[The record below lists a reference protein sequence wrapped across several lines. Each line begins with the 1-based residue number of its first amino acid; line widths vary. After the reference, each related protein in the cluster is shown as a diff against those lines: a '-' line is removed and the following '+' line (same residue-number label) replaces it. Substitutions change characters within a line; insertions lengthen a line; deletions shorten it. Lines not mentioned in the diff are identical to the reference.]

1 MEFLSRT
8 ELILGEDSLIKLAN
22 SKVAIFG
29 IGGVGS
35 YAVEGIARCGVGKF
49 ILVDGDVVEQS
60 NLNRQ
65 LIALNS
71 TIGIP
76 KVEVAKQRILDINP
90 NADIDARHMY
100 FDANSPFD
108 FNGIDF
114 IVDAIDSITSKL
126 ILIEKAKEFDIP
138 IISSM
143 GTGNKLDAMQFKI
156 ADISKTKVCPLARV
170 MRKELKD
177 RKISNVPV
185 IYSEE
190 EPMKPQVSEELLK
203 ASGKRQIPASV
214 SFVPSVAGLL
224 IAQYVIKTLIE
235 NN

>member
-8 ELILGEDSLIKLAN
+8 ELILGKENINKLAN

-71 TIGIP
+71 TIGMP
-76 KVEVAKQRILDINP
+76 KVEAAKQRILDINP
-90 NADIDARHMY
+90 DAEIDARHIY
-100 FDANSPFD
+100 FDANSQFD

-114 IVDAIDSITSKL
+114 IVDAIDSVTSKL
-126 ILIEKAKEFDIP
+126 LLIEKAKDYNIP

-143 GTGNKLDAMQFKI
+143 GTGNKLDATQFKI
-156 ADISKTKVCPLARV
+156 TDISKTKVCPLARV
-170 MRKELKD
+170 MRKELKA
-177 RKISNVPV
+177 RNISDVPV

-190 EPMKPQVSEELLK
+190 EPIKTEISLDYLK

-224 IAQYVIKTLIE
+224 IAQYVIKTLVE
-235 NN
+235 KN

>member
-8 ELILGEDSLIKLAN
+8 ELILGKENIIKLAN

-49 ILVDGDVVEQS
+49 ILVDGDVVEHS

-71 TIGIP
+71 TIGMP

-90 NADIDARHMY
+90 DAEIDARHIY
-100 FDANSPFD
+100 FDANSQFD

-114 IVDAIDSITSKL
+114 IVDAIDSVTSKL
-126 ILIEKAKEFDIP
+126 LLVEKAKEYNIP

-143 GTGNKLDAMQFKI
+143 GTGNKLDATQFKI
-156 ADISKTKVCPLARV
+156 TDISKTKVCPLARV
-170 MRKELKD
+170 MRKELKT
-177 RKISNVPV
+177 RNISDVPV

-190 EPMKPQVSEELLK
+190 EPIKTEISVDYLK

-224 IAQYVIKTLIE
+224 IAQYVVKNLIK
-235 NN
+235 

>member
-8 ELILGEDSLIKLAN
+8 ELILGKENIIKLAN

-49 ILVDGDVVEQS
+49 ILVDGDVVVQS

-71 TIGIP
+71 TIGMP

-90 NADIDARHMY
+90 DAEIDARHIY
-100 FDANSPFD
+100 FDANSQFD

-114 IVDAIDSITSKL
+114 IVDAIDSVTSKL
-126 ILIEKAKEFDIP
+126 LLVEKAKEYNIP

-156 ADISKTKVCPLARV
+156 TDISKTKVCPLARV
-170 MRKELKD
+170 MRKELKT
-177 RKISNVPV
+177 RNISDVPV

-190 EPMKPQVSEELLK
+190 EPIKTEISLDYLK
-203 ASGKRQIPASV
+203 ASGKRQMPASV

-224 IAQYVIKTLIE
+224 IAQYVVKNLIK
-235 NN
+235 

>member
-8 ELILGEDSLIKLAN
+8 ELILGKENIIKLAN

-49 ILVDGDVVEQS
+49 ILVDGDVVEHS

-71 TIGIP
+71 TIGMP

-90 NADIDARHMY
+90 DAEIDARHIY
-100 FDANSPFD
+100 FDANSQFD

-114 IVDAIDSITSKL
+114 IVDAIDSVTSKL
-126 ILIEKAKEFDIP
+126 LLVEKAKEYNIP

-156 ADISKTKVCPLARV
+156 TDISKTKVCPLARV
-170 MRKELKD
+170 MRKELKT
-177 RKISNVPV
+177 RNISDVPV

-190 EPMKPQVSEELLK
+190 EPIKTEISLDYLK
-203 ASGKRQIPASV
+203 ASGKRQMPASV

-224 IAQYVIKTLIE
+224 IAQYVVKNLIK
-235 NN
+235 

>member
-8 ELILGEDSLIKLAN
+8 ELILGKENIIKLAN

-49 ILVDGDVVEQS
+49 ILVDGDVVEHS

-71 TIGIP
+71 TIGMP

-90 NADIDARHMY
+90 DAEIDARHIY
-100 FDANSPFD
+100 FDANSQFD

-114 IVDAIDSITSKL
+114 IVDAIDSVTSKL
-126 ILIEKAKEFDIP
+126 LLVEKAKEYNIP

-143 GTGNKLDAMQFKI
+143 GTGNKLDATQFKI
-156 ADISKTKVCPLARV
+156 TDISKTKVCPLARV
-170 MRKELKD
+170 MRKELKT
-177 RKISNVPV
+177 RNISDVPV

-190 EPMKPQVSEELLK
+190 EPIKTEISLDYLK

-224 IAQYVIKTLIE
+224 IAQYVVKTLIK
-235 NN
+235 

>member
-1 MEFLSRT
+1 MAFLSRT
-8 ELILGEDSLIKLAN
+8 ELILGKENIIKLAN

-71 TIGIP
+71 TIGMP

-90 NADIDARHMY
+90 DAEIDARHIY
-100 FDANSPFD
+100 FDANSQFD

-114 IVDAIDSITSKL
+114 IVDAIDSVTSKL
-126 ILIEKAKEFDIP
+126 LLVEKAKEYNIP

-143 GTGNKLDAMQFKI
+143 GTGNKLDATQFKI
-156 ADISKTKVCPLARV
+156 TDISKTKVCPLARV
-170 MRKELKD
+170 MRKELKT
-177 RKISNVPV
+177 RNISDVPV

-190 EPMKPQVSEELLK
+190 EPIKTEISLDYLK

-224 IAQYVIKTLIE
+224 IAQYVVKTLIK
-235 NN
+235 

>member
-8 ELILGEDSLIKLAN
+8 ELILGKENIIKLAN

-71 TIGIP
+71 TIGMP

-90 NADIDARHMY
+90 DAEIDARHIY
-100 FDANSPFD
+100 FDANSQFD

-114 IVDAIDSITSKL
+114 IVDAIDSVTSKL
-126 ILIEKAKEFDIP
+126 LLVEKAKEYNIP

-156 ADISKTKVCPLARV
+156 TDISKTKVCPLARV
-170 MRKELKD
+170 MRKELKT
-177 RKISNVPV
+177 RNISDVPV

-190 EPMKPQVSEELLK
+190 EPIKTEISLDYLK

-224 IAQYVIKTLIE
+224 IAQYVVKNLIK
-235 NN
+235 

>member
-1 MEFLSRT
+1 MAFLSRT
-8 ELILGEDSLIKLAN
+8 ELILGKENIIKLAN

-49 ILVDGDVVEQS
+49 ILVDGDVVEHS

-71 TIGIP
+71 TIGMP

-90 NADIDARHMY
+90 DAEIDARHIY
-100 FDANSPFD
+100 FDANSQFD

-114 IVDAIDSITSKL
+114 IVDAIDSVTSKL
-126 ILIEKAKEFDIP
+126 LLVEKAKEYNIP

-143 GTGNKLDAMQFKI
+143 GTGNKLDATQFKI
-156 ADISKTKVCPLARV
+156 TDISKTKVCPLARV
-170 MRKELKD
+170 MRKELKT
-177 RKISNVPV
+177 RNISDVPV

-190 EPMKPQVSEELLK
+190 EPIKTEISLDYLK

-224 IAQYVIKTLIE
+224 IAQYVVKTLIK
-235 NN
+235 

>member
-8 ELILGEDSLIKLAN
+8 ELILGKENIIKLAN

-71 TIGIP
+71 TIGMP

-90 NADIDARHMY
+90 DAEIDARHIY
-100 FDANSPFD
+100 FDANSQFD

-114 IVDAIDSITSKL
+114 IVDAIDSVTSKL
-126 ILIEKAKEFDIP
+126 LLVEKAKEYNIP

-156 ADISKTKVCPLARV
+156 TDISKTKVCPLARV
-170 MRKELKD
+170 MRKELKT
-177 RKISNVPV
+177 RNISDVPV

-190 EPMKPQVSEELLK
+190 EPIKTEISLDYLK

-224 IAQYVIKTLIE
+224 IAQYVVKTLIK
-235 NN
+235 